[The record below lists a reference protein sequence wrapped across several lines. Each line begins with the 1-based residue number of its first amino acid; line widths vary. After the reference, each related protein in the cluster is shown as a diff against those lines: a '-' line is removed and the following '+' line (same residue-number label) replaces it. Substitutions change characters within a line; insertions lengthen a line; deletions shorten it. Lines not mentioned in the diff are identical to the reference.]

1 MNNKIQYTALSLLLL
16 AFSVNARPMA
26 IMHEKTFDL
35 SSHELSIQ
43 QPVMCP
49 GDTNNQSSFPELKNS
64 NSNSNSNST
73 GNTTCSLC
81 HVLVDVI
88 DNQIKHGNHTIIE
101 ITEIIKDICSLIKGP
116 SGSTCV
122 NIIENIQYII
132 TWVTEGMTNNQICRK
147 LHLCNSTYSVY

>member
-16 AFSVNARPMA
+16 AFSVNARPTA

-35 SSHELSIQ
+35 SYHELSIQ

-49 GDTNNQSSFPELKNS
+49 GDTNNQSSFPELK
-64 NSNSNSNST
+64 NSNSNST

-116 SGSTCV
+116 MVSLVS
-122 NIIENIQYII
+122 I
-132 TWVTEGMTNNQICRK
+132 
-147 LHLCNSTYSVY
+147 L